1 MTVLSGRYKI
11 KKMQRSTKMA
21 NENNIKKELKEHLE
35 KAVQLQTEI
44 ETLTGK
50 VLEELNK
57 ANESIQKLGE
67 VGLEAE
73 EKVVEE
79 EKEEVEA
86 EPEVEEEP
94 GIREE
99 PEIKAEVPEGEKE
112 EEARVDFEQE
122 LAKVKR
128 VKKMLEEQAEPE
140 VKEEEAEEK
149 IEEPIEEAPKEEEIT
164 VEAQEVK
171 EAVEETVEEKPLPE
185 EEKEPGFE
193 SEGTVEVYPSYMDK
207 EEIVEEEPE
216 PEEEKAPDIEAKE
229 TVEYTT
235 SEEEKEPD
243 IQVGEGVEPSP
254 TEKEIEEAL
263 EENSLPAEEEEPSV
277 EGSEA
282 METLLSGRWKKH
294 WQEKVMAAAEEEGE
308 KEEAPEEAEPQPEEA
323 KEEAPEVVPLAEE
336 IKEEPEEPAFQPEE
350 VKEEVPEAELQP
362 EEETVPSTPEG
373 EEGDFQGRRASDVAE
388 ALVVFK
394 KTEPPEEGAEIYY
407 YEKDEKTILDS
418 ECIIQSLDN
427 HLEEAKKLFIK
438 LSQTEAPK
446 DQFFVKQEIIRHQ
459 EAVRSALLIGERLLE
474 KESCSLP
481 KITNEIVNE
490 SFLKEIL
497 EKLSMENWSNQDNFT
512 FFDEY
517 AGKIKR
523 DFEAM
528 ITPKVDY
535 LKSILEELEA

>member
-1 MTVLSGRYKI
+1 
-11 KKMQRSTKMA
+11 MA
-21 NENNIKKELKEHLE
+21 SENNIKKELKEHLE

-94 GIREE
+94 EIREE

-112 EEARVDFEQE
+112 EEVRVDFEQE

-140 VKEEEAEEK
+140 VKEEEVAV
-149 IEEPIEEAPKEEEIT
+149 EPSPPE
-164 VEAQEVK
+164 

-193 SEGTVEVYPSYMDK
+193 AEGTVEVYPSYMDK